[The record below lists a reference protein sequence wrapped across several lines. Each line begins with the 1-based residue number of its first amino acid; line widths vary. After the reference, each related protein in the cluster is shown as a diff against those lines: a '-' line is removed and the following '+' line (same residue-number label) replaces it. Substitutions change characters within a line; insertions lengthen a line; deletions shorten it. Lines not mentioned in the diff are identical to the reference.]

1 MTAPWAIVVSSDTKR
16 VNETLGAMGVLRILR
31 QRDLAESGIRKLVHD
46 STARMA
52 LSLASAA
59 FQKHQPGKIPKGSST
74 MGPRGYE
81 FA

>member
-1 MTAPWAIVVSSDTKR
+1 
-16 VNETLGAMGVLRILR
+16 MGVLRILR
-31 QRDLAESGIRKLVHD
+31 QRELAESGIRKLVHD

-59 FQKHQPGKIPKGSST
+59 FQEHQPGKIPKGIST

-81 FA
+81 SA